1 MSSHLNNSQR
11 SSVKQRVQKK
21 FNALADVCINEDEMR
36 RDPSKS
42 TNCDE
47 FGEEI
52 IPPPLDVNRAVIPQL
67 LAFYQKVANHWAR
80 KNKLNYKATWNY
92 YQAVYACEH
101 IERKYCVEEPGH
113 DQESDHCAFYFDEEG
128 GWQKYNEID

>member
-21 FNALADVCINEDEMR
+21 FNALADVCINEDKMR

-80 KNKLNYKATWNY
+80 KNKLKATWNY
-92 YQAVYACEH
+92 YQAVYACEY
-101 IERKYCVEEPGH
+101 IERKWSSSSDCVTYWAEE
-113 DQESDHCAFYFDEEG
+113 EL
-128 GWQKYNEID
+128 